1 MNPLYPIINKL
12 NGYVEQINGNKYL
25 ALVPVDESKNILKN
39 YEELWSKVKDLIRSK
54 IDNSDNHD

>member
-25 ALVPVDESKNILKN
+25 TLVPVDESKNILKN